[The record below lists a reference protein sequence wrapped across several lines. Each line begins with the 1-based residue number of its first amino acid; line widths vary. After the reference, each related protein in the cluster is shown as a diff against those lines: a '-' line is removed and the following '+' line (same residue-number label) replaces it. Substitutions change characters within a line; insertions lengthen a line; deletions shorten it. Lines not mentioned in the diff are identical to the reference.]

1 MVRTSRA
8 SWQLKVEHAA
18 MNYSHPR
25 NEEKHFGFPFRT
37 VPKVVNDND
46 NKSNNNNKNNFNYL
60 LA

>member
-1 MVRTSRA
+1 
-8 SWQLKVEHAA
+8 

-46 NKSNNNNKNNFNYL
+46 NKSNKNNKNNFNYL
-60 LA
+60 LAQFDSLNVSLASAHV